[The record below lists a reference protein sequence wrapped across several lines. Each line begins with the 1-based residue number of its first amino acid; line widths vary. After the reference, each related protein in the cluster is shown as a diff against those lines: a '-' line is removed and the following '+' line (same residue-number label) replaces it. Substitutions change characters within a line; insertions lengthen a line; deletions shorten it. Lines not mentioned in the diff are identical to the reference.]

1 MNHTVNLAL
10 RLPEVLESA
19 NIEDINN
26 NFVELDEYIAD
37 QKQSNAE
44 TFLLHQIT
52 MGVTRKNVLQNKAS
66 NKVANGISFT
76 VHADG
81 SVTAT
86 GTATAAAYLTLSS
99 AFAVPRSGRYILTG
113 CPAGGSSSKYQL
125 YLSGGVTAYDRGAGA
140 TVHITSDSSVSAY
153 IMVASGQTVDLT
165 FYPML
170 RPEEIT
176 DGTYDPYKPSIEE
189 RLAALEAALPAQAME
204 VIG

>member
-1 MNHTVNLAL
+1 M
-10 RLPEVLESA
+10 
-19 NIEDINN
+19 
-26 NFVELDEYIAD
+26 
-37 QKQSNAE
+37 
-44 TFLLHQIT
+44 
-52 MGVTRKNVLQNKAS
+52 LQNKAS

-113 CPAGGSSSKYQL
+113 CPAGGSASKYQL
-125 YLSGGVTAYDRGAGA
+125 YLSGSASAYDRGSGA
-140 TVHITSDSSVSAY
+140 EVYLATTNSVAAY
-153 IMVASGQTVDLT
+153 IMVANGQTVDLT